1 MFSVPFGR
9 AMIVVD
15 GLRKSYRVSE
25 GGLLRR
31 RVRTVHAVD
40 DISFAIDRGAL
51 VGFLGPNGAGKS
63 TTLKVLAGILVPDS
77 GSCQV
82 DGRIPWRQRR
92 AHAARIGVVF
102 GQRTQLWWDL
112 PVRDSY
118 SLLATLYGLDARE
131 GARRRDALAEQLDLA
146 GLMDIPVRQLSLGQ
160 RMRCEIGAALLHAPD
175 VLFLDEPTIGLDI
188 DSRHAVRMA
197 LRTIHRNRGT
207 TVLLATHDLHE
218 VEALC
223 SRILLIDQGRL
234 LVDDTL
240 QGLRETVAPG
250 KWLVA
255 RGATRVDDPELAPI
269 STEGDQHAYRI
280 TADPTG
286 IPALLARVATRHPE
300 LEWTVQEPSL
310 EAVVRAARE
319 RVEP

>member
-1 MFSVPFGR
+1 
-9 AMIVVD
+9 MIEVE
-15 GLRKSYRVSE
+15 GLRKSYRISE

-31 RVRTVHAVD
+31 RERIVTAVD
-40 DISFAIDRGAL
+40 GLSFTIDRGAL

-63 TTLKVLAGILVPDS
+63 TTLKVLAGILVPDA
-77 GSCQV
+77 GACLV
-82 DGRIPWRQRR
+82 DGRTPWRQRR

-131 GARRRDALAEQLDLA
+131 GARRRTALAEQLDLSD
-146 GLMDIPVRQLSLGQ
+146 LMEVPVRQLSLGQ

-188 DSRHAVRMA
+188 DSRHAVRSA
-197 LRTIHRNRGT
+197 LRAIHRDRGVT
-207 TVLLATHDLHE
+207 MLLATHDLNE

-234 LVDDTL
+234 LVDDTVA
-240 QGLRETVAPG
+240 GLRNTVAPG

-255 RGATRVDDPELAPI
+255 HGGGPVDDPELEPI
-269 STEGDQHAYRI
+269 AAEGDRHSYRI
-280 TADPTG
+280 LVEASR
-286 IPALLARVATRHPE
+286 IPALLARVAARHPQV
-300 LEWTVQEPSL
+300 EWTVQEPSL
-310 EAVVRAARE
+310 EAVVRAARD
-319 RVEP
+319 RTGT